1 MAIGAQQ
8 VALAQTHT
16 EVARQEE
23 LISRTQLE
31 HAQAT
36 VEFLAHKFTNA
47 ELYAWMSGV
56 LGGAYNY
63 FLQQATAMAQ
73 QAQHQLAFERQ
84 ESPPAFIKADYWEA
98 TEDAGQPAGGQNTP
112 DRQGLTGSVRL
123 LQDITRLDQ
132 FAFDTNRRK
141 LQLAQTFSL
150 ARLFPAEFQRFR
162 ETGVLPFA
170 TPMALF
176 DQRFPGHYL
185 RTVKRARVSVV
196 ALVPPDRGLSATL
209 IGSGISRVVT
219 GGDVFSDHHG
229 ASRPRADRL
238 HRHQQR
244 HRAARARTG
253 RRDAGCPSRAWVSTP
268 TGSCSCPRPPI
279 RSTSAA
285 SPTCCSRW
293 STPRCRTSP
302 TGDRSSSS
310 WTTG

>member
-1 MAIGAQQ
+1 MTSAIGAQQ

-73 QAQHQLAFERQ
+73 QAQNQLAFERQ

-98 TEDAGQPAGGQNTP
+98 IEDASPPAGGQNAP

-141 LQLAQTFSL
+141 LQVAQTFSL
-150 ARLFPAEFQRFR
+150 ARLFPR
-162 ETGVLPFA
+162 
-170 TPMALF
+170 
-176 DQRFPGHYL
+176 
-185 RTVKRARVSVV
+185 S
-196 ALVPPDRGLSATL
+196 SS
-209 IGSGISRVVT
+209 GSGRPACSR
-219 GGDVFSDHHG
+219 S
-229 ASRPRADRL
+229 PRRW
-238 HRHQQR
+238 R
-244 HRAARARTG
+244 
-253 RRDAGCPSRAWVSTP
+253 C
-268 TGSCSCPRPPI
+268 
-279 RSTSAA
+279 STSA
-285 SPTCCSRW
+285 SPGTTCARSSAPGCRSSRW
-293 STPRCRTSP
+293 CRRIGASAP
-302 TGDRSSSS
+302 P
-310 WTTG
+310 

>member
-73 QAQHQLAFERQ
+73 QAQNQLAFERQ

-98 TEDAGQPAGGQNTP
+98 IEDASPPAGGQNTP

-141 LQLAQTFSL
+141 LQVAQTFSL

-162 ETGVLPFA
+162 GDRRAPVRHADGAVRPALPRALPAHGQARRGVGRRAGAAGPRPQRHLDRVRHLP
-170 TPMALF
+170 
-176 DQRFPGHYL
+176 
-185 RTVKRARVSVV
+185 
-196 ALVPPDRGLSATL
+196 
-209 IGSGISRVVT
+209 
-219 GGDVFSDHHG
+219 GGD
-229 ASRPRADRL
+229 
-238 HRHQQR
+238 
-244 HRAARARTG
+244 
-253 RRDAGCPSRAWVSTP
+253 RR
-268 TGSCSCPRPPI
+268 
-279 RSTSAA
+279 
-285 SPTCCSRW
+285 
-293 STPRCRTSP
+293 
-302 TGDRSSSS
+302 
-310 WTTG
+310 